1 MPESHDA
8 PQHDAKNCRLCA
20 MHRHPAAARRETQAL
35 REHLAAK
42 PLPAQRSLTP
52 Q

>member
-1 MPESHDA
+1 MPENHDA

-20 MHRHPAAARRETQAL
+20 MHRHPAARRETQAL
-35 REHLAAK
+35 REHLAAN